1 MPRSIGHKLFAVSAA
16 IALTASI
23 SLPQAIADSNSTP
36 QNNTSEQE
44 EPREPR
50 LSMSDGSPLGIG
62 TLRPKDGKESIGQ
75 WLNKTQIVLFDRPQG
90 KEIGKLDQGL
100 LKRNGQPDQ
109 ILTVAPL
116 DAYYAAN
123 VFPVFAKQKNEW
135 FHIRYQIGQGNN
147 GTAWIKA
154 SQFQKGGMPLDYV
167 SWQEYIMDVQSPIE
181 PIGESQYIYQ
191 NPTTRS
197 KSLTTL
203 KAGYVIQP
211 LQIQGDWLKVKYSFN
226 VQACDGEEEAT
237 KKTRIFTGWT
247 RWRKDG
253 KSLIR
258 IPEKG
263 C

>member
-1 MPRSIGHKLFAVSAA
+1 MPRSIGHKLFAASVV
-16 IALTASI
+16 IALTAFAA
-23 SLPQAIADSNSTP
+23 LPKAIADSTP
-36 QNNTSEQE
+36 QNTTSEQE

-50 LSMSDGSPLGIG
+50 ISMSDGSPLGIG
-62 TLRPKDGKESIGQ
+62 TLRPKDGNESIGQ
-75 WLNKTQIVLFDRPQG
+75 WLKKTQIVLFDRPQG
-90 KEIGKLDQGL
+90 KEIGKLEQGL
-100 LKRNGQPDQ
+100 LKRNGLPDQ

-181 PIGESQYIYQ
+181 PIGENQYIHQ
-191 NPTTRS
+191 RPTARS
-197 KSLTTL
+197 KSLVNL
-203 KAGYVIQP
+203 QAGYAIQP

-226 VQACDGEEEAT
+226 VQACGSEEEAT
-237 KKTRIFTGWT
+237 KKTKIFVGWA

>member
-36 QNNTSEQE
+36 QNITSEQE
-44 EPREPR
+44 EPR

-62 TLRPKDGKESIGQ
+62 TLRPRDGSIGQ

-90 KEIGKLDQGL
+90 QEIGKLDQGV

-135 FHIRYQIGQGNN
+135 FHIRYQISQGSN

-181 PIGESQYIYQ
+181 PIGENQYIYQ

-203 KAGYVIQP
+203 KAGYAIQP
-211 LQIQGDWLKVKYSFN
+211 LKIYGDWLKVKYSFN

-237 KKTRIFTGWT
+237 KKTKIFTGWT